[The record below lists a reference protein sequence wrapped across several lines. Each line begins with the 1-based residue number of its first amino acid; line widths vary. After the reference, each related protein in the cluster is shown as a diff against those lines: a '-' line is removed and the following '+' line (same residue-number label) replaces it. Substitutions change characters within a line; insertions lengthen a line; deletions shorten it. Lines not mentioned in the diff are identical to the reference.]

1 MKAPLSQLTRTA
13 LRDPDLRRQLRA
25 ALDQLGGGSW
35 AAAGSNGA
43 PTVQIN
49 GRRYVLALRAPNRL

>member
-25 ALDQLGGGSW
+25 ALDQLGGS
-35 AAAGSNGA
+35 AAGSNGA